1 MESSLRLSSLP
12 RCLTAAIALLAALT
26 SVLTAQTHPT
36 TTPAIT
42 IAVDASDAPH
52 RFFHAKEVLPVQPG
66 ENTFYYPKWIPGAHG
81 PDGPVVNFTGL
92 KFFAAGKE
100 IPWVRDSLD
109 MFTFHVN
116 VPAGVNSLE
125 VHMDYVAPTDLSTT
139 DQLCVVDWNQL
150 LLYPKGFTSD
160 QLTYQASIKL
170 PAGWKFG
177 TSLAVQNQ
185 AAGEISF
192 APTSLTLLVD
202 SPVITGAHFRVVPLA
217 ADVKPVHEMD
227 IAADSEAALQM
238 PDDEKAHYDNL
249 VNEAYALFGSRH
261 FRDYHFLLSA
271 SDHVAHY
278 GLEHHESN
286 DSRIVERGLLDESP
300 RVASAYLLPH
310 EYVHSWNGKY
320 RRPAGLATPDYEE
333 PMKGNLLWVYEG
345 LTEYYGLVLT
355 ARSQLWTP
363 EQFRAYYAMI
373 AAQYSHR
380 PGRTWRDLEDTAVGV
395 QMGGAAAWSS
405 WRRGGDYYDESA
417 LIWLEADTVIR
428 QKSGGAKSLDD
439 FCKIFYGGGNT
450 SPEVKTYDVD
460 DVVATLNQV
469 QPYDWQEFLNTRIY
483 KVAPEA
489 PLGGITNGGWLLVY
503 TDKQSDLQRMVN
515 EHYKVSTARDSIG
528 LILDENASVVDSI
541 IGMPAYNAGIVPGMK
556 IIAVNSRKFSGQL
569 FLEALRGT
577 KNGGPLELLVENVEF
592 YKTVKIDYHDGERYP
607 HLVRDSAKPDLL
619 ADIIKPQTA
628 QPATIGTGENAK
640 PAK

>member
-12 RCLTAAIALLAALT
+12 RCSAAAALALLSALT
-26 SVLTAQTHPT
+26 SGLPAQTYPT

-42 IAVDASDAPH
+42 IAVDASDAAH
-52 RFFHAKEVLPVQPG
+52 RFFHAKEILPARPG
-66 ENTFYYPKWIPGAHG
+66 AMTFYYPKWIPGEHG
-81 PDGPVVNFTGL
+81 PGGPLVNFTGL

-109 MFTFHVN
+109 MFTFRVS

-125 VHMDYVAPTDLSTT
+125 VHMDYVAPVDLSTT

-150 LLYPKGFTSD
+150 LVYPKGFTSD
-160 QLTYQASIKL
+160 QLTYQASIKI

-177 TSLAVQNQ
+177 TSLAIQNQ
-185 AAGEISF
+185 AAQEISF
-192 APTSLTLLVD
+192 AATSLTLLVD
-202 SPVITGAHFRVVPLA
+202 SPVLTGSHFRVVPLA
-217 ADVKPVHEMD
+217 AGVKPVHEMD

-238 PDDEKAHYDNL
+238 PDEEKAHYDNL

-300 RVASAYLLPH
+300 RVASAFLLPH

-320 RRPAGLATPDYEE
+320 RRPDGLATPDYEV
-333 PMKGNLLWVYEG
+333 PMTGDLLWVYEG
-345 LTEYYGLVLT
+345 LTEYYGFVLA

-363 EQFRAYYAMI
+363 EQFRGMYAAI
-373 AAQYSHR
+373 AAVHTHR
-380 PGRTWRDLEDTAVGV
+380 PGRSWRDLEDTAVGV
-395 QMGGAAAWSS
+395 QLWGSAGWSS
-405 WRRGGDYYDESA
+405 WRRGTDYYDEGA
-417 LIWLEADTVIR
+417 LIWLEVDTIIR
-428 QKSGGAKSLDD
+428 QRSGGTKSLDD
-439 FCKIFYGGGNT
+439 FCKIFYGGGDT
-450 SPEVKTYDVD
+450 PPAVKTYAMN

-469 QPYDWQEFLNTRIY
+469 QPYDWQAFLNTRIY

-489 PLGGITNGGWLLVY
+489 PLGGITNGGWQLVY
-503 TDKQSDLQRMVN
+503 TDKESDLERMVN
-515 EHYKVSTARDSIG
+515 EHYKASSARDSIG
-528 LILDENASVVDSI
+528 LILDENATVVDSI
-541 IGMPAYNAGIVPGMK
+541 IGMAAYNAGIVPGMK
-556 IIAVNSRKFSGQL
+556 VVAVNSRKFSWQI
-569 FLEALRGT
+569 FLEALKAT
-577 KNGGPLELLVENVEF
+577 KTGWPLELLVENVEF
-592 YKTVKIDYHDGERYP
+592 YKTVRIDYHDGERYP
-607 HLVRDSAKPDLL
+607 QLVRDSAKPDLL

-628 QPATIGTGENAK
+628 QPATAK
-640 PAK
+640 KDEKPTP